1 MPTRLR
7 NHAFA
12 RLLLVRVASQA
23 ADGLFQAGL
32 AWLVLLSPEAQ
43 RSPGRFV
50 LVLAL
55 VLLPFSVLAPF
66 LSLVLD
72 RWLRRSVLVTAQA
85 VRAGVMTCVALVA
98 WLSAERAEW
107 PVYVLVLVALG
118 LARLLLA
125 CLSASVPY
133 VVSAHRLVDANTVG
147 PTLGATAHAGG
158 LGAGALLIASD
169 LGSPVVLVAA
179 VLLSVVAS
187 LVARGFTSPQ
197 LGPDAGTRPPR
208 PGDVLEDLGA
218 ALEHLRR
225 HRPAGSALVA
235 FGSLR
240 VAYGAFTL
248 LAFAAT
254 AGRGEDAEA
263 AVAAVGVAAGFAL
276 GAVSTP
282 LLARAVGLDRWAAVA
297 GAGGLVVV
305 AASALGSDAAVAPW
319 FACAFTFGVVH
330 QVWKVR
336 TDTVVQRGVDE
347 AYLGRVFLLYDVL
360 NNVTYVTGAAA
371 AALLLA

>member
-1 MPTRLR
+1 MRTRLR
-7 NHAFA
+7 NPAFA

-66 LSLVLD
+66 VSLVLD
-72 RWLRRSVLVTAQA
+72 RWLRRSLLVTAQA
-85 VRAGVMTCVALVA
+85 VRAGVMATVAVVA
-98 WLSAERAEW
+98 WLSAERAGW

-118 LARLLLA
+118 FARLLLA

-133 VVSAHRLVDANTVG
+133 VVPADRLVDANTAG

-158 LGAGALLIASD
+158 LGAGALLLASG
-169 LGSPVVLVAA
+169 LGSPVVLAA
-179 VLLSVVAS
+179 ATLLSVTAS

-197 LGPDAGTRPPR
+197 LGPDAGTRPPHPR
-208 PGDVLEDLGA
+208 DVLHDLGD
-218 ALEHLRR
+218 ALDHLRR
-225 HRPAGSALVA
+225 HVAASRALLTL
-235 FGSLR
+235 GTLR

-254 AGRGEDAEA
+254 AGRGDDAEA

-282 LLARAVGLDRWAAVA
+282 LLARTLGLDRWAAVA
-297 GAGGLVVV
+297 GGCGLVLVV
-305 AASALGSDAAVAPW
+305 AAALGIDAPVTAWFVAA
-319 FACAFTFGVVH
+319 FAFGVVH

-360 NNVTYVTGAAA
+360 NNVTYVAGAAL

>member
-1 MPTRLR
+1 MRTRLR
-7 NHAFA
+7 NPAFA
-12 RLLLVRVASQA
+12 RLLLVRAASQA

-66 LSLVLD
+66 VALVLD
-72 RWLRRSVLVTAQA
+72 RWLRRSVLVAAQA
-85 VRAGVMTCVALVA
+85 VRAGVVACIALIA

-118 LARLLLA
+118 FARLLLA

-133 VVSAHRLVDANTVG
+133 VVPADRLVDANTLG
-147 PTLGATAHAGG
+147 PTLGAAAHTSG
-158 LGAGALLIASD
+158 LGAGALLLASD
-169 LGSPVVLVAA
+169 LGSPVVLGAA
-179 VLLSVVAS
+179 MLLSVGAS

-197 LGPDAGTRPPR
+197 LGPDSGTRTPR

-225 HRPAGSALVA
+225 HRTASGALLA

-240 VAYGAFTL
+240 VTYGAFTL

-276 GAVSTP
+276 GALSTP
-282 LLARAVGLDRWAAVA
+282 LLARTLGLDRWAAVA

-305 AASALGSDAAVAPW
+305 AAGALGGDATVAPW
-319 FACAFTFGVVH
+319 WACAFAFGVVH

-360 NNVTYVTGAAA
+360 NNVTYVAGAAV
-371 AALLLA
+371 AALLLT